1 MTFMMITNL
10 MAGIFVCRGH
20 DGSDESHLLAS
31 WRELLVQLTK
41 L

>member
-10 MAGIFVCRGH
+10 MAGIFVCGH